1 MSIGTFRPN
10 FLHRLGDAWS
20 ALKGVPNPG
29 VFYPP
34 QNRNQGVGY
43 INWPGWEIFSKQQE
57 AEGQKDLARAK
68 VAVTSPWVYA
78 DVQAI
83 ANEFS
88 TSELVI
94 KERRGTKLE
103 DIDNHHLEQL
113 WESPNE
119 HMGRSFV
126 TSFWA
131 WSYVLASKA
140 YLYWVPDT
148 SGTELMEVW
157 PVPPW
162 MIRPIPD
169 KANFISGYAFKS
181 SQYSDIITIP
191 PELITFSHSV
201 NLFDVR
207 DGLSFLAAAYQEIQ
221 SDLAASAWNLN
232 FFDENNGVPDG
243 MIGLSPDALDQDV
256 ERVRWELRDFFGG
269 TKRGIA
275 VARTGDMKWQEFGR
289 SQKDMEFTQLREGA
303 SKIIGR
309 TLGFPDGYWSDLAN
323 RANAEQARRTM
334 ISGAVWPLLVRL
346 AEDMNAQRRGV
357 VQRWYG
363 DQFRV
368 EFKDIRPEDK
378 EGKRAELTAYQPFI
392 TVNELRELIGQE
404 ALDKADIRGLM
415 LVAEIAKG
423 APLPGTPAAL
433 LLEDLQA
440 EKDEAAAQE
449 AAAQVEAGEI
459 PDPTLETEAPQAS
472 PDGSGATEGTSLE
485 AEAMPIEEAPIKA
498 VDDLALW
505 ETKALHDFKR
515 RGRVY
520 RSFVSDSISEN
531 DHLRIS
537 SALKAADSIQAVKAA
552 FRDEGVVDR
561 IIAAGGNADDDIK
574 VWRHKKTKKWAASI
588 GDWASEKTTAAIK
601 KVLGDDVEIDAE
613 WVPGDGYEAVKA
625 AFKKPQ
631 TELGSTL
638 MDIRNQRIADGE
650 PLLSMDEI
658 EAEIKARR
666 GERDAVDKLLDSVD
680 ADARVWADESTS

>member
-10 FLHRLGDAWS
+10 FLHRLGNAWDAM
-20 ALKGVPNPG
+20 KGVPNPG
-29 VFYPP
+29 MLYPP
-34 QNRNQGVGY
+34 SPQRGQSTGW
-43 INWPGWEIFSKQQE
+43 INWQGWPEFERQAQ

-68 VAVTSPWVYA
+68 LAVTSPWVYA

-88 TSELVI
+88 TSELII

-103 DIDNHHLEQL
+103 DVENHPLEQL

-148 SGTELMEVW
+148 SGTKLMEVW

-169 KANFISGYAFKS
+169 KENFISGYAFKS
-181 SQYSDIITIP
+181 SQYSDVITIP
-191 PELITFSHSV
+191 PELITYSHSV

-289 SQKDMEFTQLREGA
+289 SQKDMEFSQGREFA

-363 DQFRV
+363 ESYRV

-378 EGKRAELTAYQPFI
+378 EGKRAELTAYQPFY
-392 TVNELRELIGQE
+392 TLNELRELTGQE
-404 ALDKADIRGLM
+404 AFDKADVRGLM
-415 LVAEIAKG
+415 LVAEVTKG

-433 LLEDLQA
+433 MLEELQA
-440 EKDEAAAQE
+440 EKDEQAAQE
-449 AAAQVEAGEI
+449 AAAAVEAGEI
-459 PDPTLETEAPQAS
+459 PDPTLEEPIEGEPLPDDIAP
-472 PDGSGATEGTSLE
+472 E
-485 AEAMPIEEAPIKA
+485 EAMPMEGVKA
-498 VDDLALW
+498 LEQSIRAMERNAIDAMGQSVDAIMMGDPERDLVLW

-520 RSFVSDSISEN
+520 RSFVSDTIDADE
-531 DHLRIS
+531 HERIS
-537 SALKAADSIQAVKAA
+537 AALKAAQSVQEVKAA
-552 FRDEGVVDR
+552 FKNESVVDR
-561 IIAAGGNADDDIK
+561 IIAAGGKEGDEIQ
-574 VWRHKKTKKWAASI
+574 VWRHKKTKQWAVSI
-588 GDWASEKTTAAIK
+588 GDWASEETTAAIH
-601 KVLGDDVEIDAE
+601 KVLGDNVEIDAE
-613 WVPGDGYEAVKA
+613 WAPGDEYEAIK
-625 AFKKPQ
+625 AFK
-631 TELGSTL
+631 
-638 MDIRNQRIADGE
+638 RN
-650 PLLSMDEI
+650 
-658 EAEIKARR
+658 
-666 GERDAVDKLLDSVD
+666 AVDTLLDSVD
-680 ADARVWADESTS
+680 EDARAWAEEATNGTE

>member
-29 VFYPP
+29 LFYPP
-34 QNRNQGVGY
+34 SPQRGQSTGW
-43 INWPGWEIFSKQQE
+43 INWQGWEAFEKQEQT
-57 AEGQKDLARAK
+57 EGRKDLERAK
-68 VAVTSPWVYA
+68 LAVTSPWVYA

-88 TSELVI
+88 TSQLII

-103 DIDNHHLEQL
+103 DVENHPLEML

-169 KANFISGYAFKS
+169 KENFISGYAFKS
-181 SQYSDIITIP
+181 SQYSDVITIP

-243 MIGLSPDALDQDV
+243 MIGLAPDALDQDV

-289 SQKDMEFTQLREGA
+289 SQKDMEFMQGREFA
-303 SKIIGR
+303 SKVIGR

-363 DQFRV
+363 ESYRV

-378 EGKRAELTAYQPFI
+378 EGKRAELTAYQPFVTI
-392 TVNELRELIGQE
+392 NHLMGMIGEE
-404 ALDKADIRGLM
+404 AYPKDDIRGL
-415 LVAEIAKG
+415 LTVAELTKG
-423 APLPGTPAAL
+423 APFPGTPAAKM
-433 LLEDLQA
+433 LEDLQA
-440 EKDEAAAQE
+440 EKDEQAAQE

-459 PDPTLETEAPQAS
+459 PDPTLEEAPLEGEPL
-472 PDGSGATEGTSLE
+472 PDDIVPMVEEAKAYPLE
-485 AEAMPIEEAPIKA
+485 FINARLGGPPIYKWELRAAKKDVDEEAMPVDDAPIKA
-498 VDDLALW
+498 ASDLKRW
-505 ETKALHDFKR
+505 EVKALHDLKSK
-515 RGRVY
+515 GRVY
-520 RSFVSDSISEN
+520 RSFTSAYIDPDEHEMISM
-531 DHLRIS
+531 
-537 SALKAADSIQAVKAA
+537 ALKAAQ
-552 FRDEGVVDR
+552 
-561 IIAAGGNADDDIK
+561 
-574 VWRHKKTKKWAASI
+574 
-588 GDWASEKTTAAIK
+588 TAQ
-601 KVLGDDVEIDAE
+601 E
-613 WVPGDGYEAVKA
+613 VKA
-625 AFKKPQ
+625 AFK
-631 TELGSTL
+631 
-638 MDIRNQRIADGE
+638 RN
-650 PLLSMDEI
+650 
-658 EAEIKARR
+658 
-666 GERDAVDKLLDSVD
+666 AVDTLLDSVD
-680 ADARVWADESTS
+680 SDARAWAEEATSE

>member
-10 FLHRLGDAWS
+10 FFHRLGDAWS
-20 ALKGVPNPG
+20 AIKGVPNPG
-29 VFYPP
+29 MLYPP
-34 QNRNQGVGY
+34 SQRSSGVGP
-43 INWPGWEIFSKQQE
+43 INWPGWIEWERENQE
-57 AEGQKDLARAK
+57 EGRKDLQRAK
-68 VAVTSPWVYA
+68 LAVTSPWVYA

-88 TSELVI
+88 TSELII

-103 DIDNHHLEQL
+103 DVDNHPLEL
-113 WESPNE
+113 VWESPNE

-169 KANFISGYAFKS
+169 KENFISGYAFKS
-181 SQYSDIITIP
+181 SAYSDVIVIP

-289 SQKDMEFTQLREGA
+289 SQKDMEFGAGREFA
-303 SKIIGR
+303 SKVIGR

-363 DQFRV
+363 DSFRV

-378 EGKRAELTAYQPFI
+378 EGKRAELTAYQPFY
-392 TVNELRELIGQE
+392 TLNELRELTGQE
-404 ALDKADIRGLM
+404 AFDKADPRGLM
-415 LVAEIAKG
+415 LVAEVAKG

-449 AAAQVEAGEI
+449 AARQVESGEI
-459 PDPTLETEAPQAS
+459 PDPSLEEAPVEGEPL
-472 PDGSGATEGTSLE
+472 PDDIA
-485 AEAMPIEEAPIKA
+485 PEEAPIEAVPVKA
-498 VDDLALW
+498 IDDLALW

-520 RSFVSDSISEN
+520 RAFVSDTIDADE
-531 DHLRIS
+531 HERIS
-537 SALKAADSIQAVKAA
+537 AALKAAES
-552 FRDEGVVDR
+552 
-561 IIAAGGNADDDIK
+561 
-574 VWRHKKTKKWAASI
+574 
-588 GDWASEKTTAAIK
+588 
-601 KVLGDDVEIDAE
+601 VLE
-613 WVPGDGYEAVKA
+613 VKA
-625 AFKKPQ
+625 AFK
-631 TELGSTL
+631 
-638 MDIRNQRIADGE
+638 
-650 PLLSMDEI
+650 
-658 EAEIKARR
+658 
-666 GERDAVDKLLDSVD
+666 RDAVDTLLDSVD
-680 ADARVWADESTS
+680 KDARAWAEEATSE

>member
-1 MSIGTFRPN
+1 MAMGTFRPN
-10 FLHRLGDAWS
+10 FLHRLGNAWA
-20 ALKGVPNPG
+20 ALKSAPDPG
-29 VFYPP
+29 IFYPP
-34 QNRNQGVGY
+34 QPRQGQSTSW
-43 INWPGWEIFSKQQE
+43 INWQGWEAFEKQAQT
-57 AEGQKDLARAK
+57 EGQKDLERAK
-68 VAVTSPWVYA
+68 LAVTSPWVYA

-88 TSELVI
+88 TSELII

-103 DIDNHHLEQL
+103 DVENHPLEML
-113 WESPNE
+113 WEAPNE

-169 KANFISGYAFKS
+169 KENFISGYAFKS

-191 PELITFSHSV
+191 PELITYSHSV

-243 MIGLSPDALDQDV
+243 MIGLSPDALDGDV

-289 SQKDMEFTQLREGA
+289 SQKDMEFSQGREFA

-363 DQFRV
+363 ESFRV

-378 EGKRAELTAYQPFI
+378 EGKRAELTAYQPFLTI
-392 TVNELRELIGQE
+392 NHLMGMIGEE
-404 ALDKADIRGLM
+404 AYPEDDIRGL
-415 LVAEIAKG
+415 LTVAELNKG
-423 APLPGTPAAL
+423 APFPGTPAAL
-433 LLEDLQA
+433 MLEELQA
-440 EKDEAAAQE
+440 EKDEQAAQE

-459 PDPTLETEAPQAS
+459 PDPTLEEAPI
-472 PDGSGATEGTSLE
+472 EGEPLSDDIAPE
-485 AEAMPIEEAPIKA
+485 EEMIEEAPIKA
-498 VDDLALW
+498 IDDLDRW
-505 ETKALHDFKR
+505 ERKALKSFKA
-515 RGRVY
+515 RGKAAVA
-520 RSFVSDSISEN
+520 FESDVIDPDEHEAISA
-531 DHLRIS
+531 
-537 SALKAADSIQAVKAA
+537 ALKAAQSVQ
-552 FRDEGVVDR
+552 E
-561 IIAAGGNADDDIK
+561 
-574 VWRHKKTKKWAASI
+574 
-588 GDWASEKTTAAIK
+588 
-601 KVLGDDVEIDAE
+601 
-613 WVPGDGYEAVKA
+613 VKA
-625 AFKKPQ
+625 AFKR
-631 TELGSTL
+631 S
-638 MDIRNQRIADGE
+638 
-650 PLLSMDEI
+650 
-658 EAEIKARR
+658 
-666 GERDAVDKLLDSVD
+666 AVDTLLDSVD
-680 ADARVWADESTS
+680 DEARAWAEEATNEDTD

>member
-1 MSIGTFRPN
+1 MIGTYRPN
-10 FLHRLGDAWS
+10 LLHRLGDAWN
-20 ALKGVPNPG
+20 AIKGIPNPG
-29 VFYPP
+29 IFYPP
-34 QNRNQGVGY
+34 QRSNQGIGN
-43 INWPGWEIFSKQQE
+43 INWIGWENWERENQE
-57 AEGQKDLARAK
+57 EGRKDLARAK

-88 TSELVI
+88 TSELII

-103 DIDNHHLEQL
+103 DVENHHLEQL

-169 KANFISGYAFKS
+169 KENFISGYAFKS

-269 TKRGIA
+269 TKRGMA
-275 VARTGDMKWQEFGR
+275 VARTGDMKYQEFGR
-289 SQKDMEFTQLREGA
+289 SQKDMEFSQGREFA
-303 SKIIGR
+303 SKVIGR

-378 EGKRAELTAYQPFI
+378 EGKRAELTAYQPFY
-392 TVNELRELIGQE
+392 TLNELRELTGQE
-404 ALDKADIRGLM
+404 AFAKDDVRGLM
-415 LVAEIAKG
+415 LVAEVTKG

-433 LLEDLQA
+433 MLEDLQA

-459 PDPTLETEAPQAS
+459 PDPTLEEPLPDDIAP
-472 PDGSGATEGTSLE
+472 EE
-485 AEAMPIEEAPIKA
+485 EMPIEAAPVKA

-520 RSFVSDSISEN
+520 RSFISDTIDADEHAAISA
-531 DHLRIS
+531 
-537 SALKAADSIQAVKAA
+537 ALKVAQSVQ
-552 FRDEGVVDR
+552 E
-561 IIAAGGNADDDIK
+561 
-574 VWRHKKTKKWAASI
+574 
-588 GDWASEKTTAAIK
+588 
-601 KVLGDDVEIDAE
+601 
-613 WVPGDGYEAVKA
+613 VKA
-625 AFKKPQ
+625 AFKK
-631 TELGSTL
+631 S
-638 MDIRNQRIADGE
+638 
-650 PLLSMDEI
+650 
-658 EAEIKARR
+658 
-666 GERDAVDKLLDSVD
+666 AVDALLDSVD
-680 ADARVWADESTS
+680 KDARAWAEEAIGE

>member
-10 FLHRLGDAWS
+10 FLHRLGNAWDAM
-20 ALKGVPNPG
+20 KGVPNPG
-29 VFYPP
+29 IFYPP
-34 QNRNQGVGY
+34 QPQRNGIGP
-43 INWPGWEIFSKQQE
+43 INFPGWEIWERENQE
-57 AEGQKDLARAK
+57 EGRKDLQRAK
-68 VAVTSPWVYA
+68 LAVTSPWVYA

-88 TSELVI
+88 TSELII
-94 KERRGTKLE
+94 KERRGLKLE
-103 DIDNHHLEQL
+103 DVENHSLETL

-162 MIRPIPD
+162 MIRPHPD
-169 KANFISGYAFKS
+169 PDEFISHYEFKS
-181 SQYSDIITIP
+181 STYSDVIKIP
-191 PELITFSHSV
+191 PELITYSHSV

-289 SQKDMEFTQLREGA
+289 SQKDMEFSQGREFA

-363 DQFRV
+363 ESYRV

-378 EGKRAELTAYQPFI
+378 ESKRAELTAYQPFLTI
-392 TVNELRELIGQE
+392 NQLVGMIGEE
-404 ALDKADIRGLM
+404 AYPKDDIRGL
-415 LVAEIAKG
+415 LTVAELTKG
-423 APLPGTPAAL
+423 APFPGTPAARM
-433 LLEDLQA
+433 LEEMQA
-440 EKDEAAAQE
+440 EKDEQAAQAAA
-449 AAAQVEAGEI
+449 ASVEAGEI
-459 PDPTLETEAPQAS
+459 PDPTLEA
-472 PDGSGATEGTSLE
+472 
-485 AEAMPIEEAPIKA
+485 PIEGEPLPDDIAPEEEVSMVGVKALERSIKDMERSA
-498 VDDLALW
+498 TDSMVQSVDALMMNDPTHDLALW

-520 RSFVSDSISEN
+520 RSFISDTIDADEHAAISA
-531 DHLRIS
+531 
-537 SALKAADSIQAVKAA
+537 ALKVAESAQAVKAA
-552 FRDEGVVDR
+552 F
-561 IIAAGGNADDDIK
+561 K
-574 VWRHKKTKKWAASI
+574 
-588 GDWASEKTTAAIK
+588 
-601 KVLGDDVEIDAE
+601 
-613 WVPGDGYEAVKA
+613 
-625 AFKKPQ
+625 
-631 TELGSTL
+631 
-638 MDIRNQRIADGE
+638 RN
-650 PLLSMDEI
+650 
-658 EAEIKARR
+658 
-666 GERDAVDKLLDSVD
+666 AVDTLLDSVD
-680 ADARVWADESTS
+680 ADARKWADEATQDE

>member
-10 FLHRLGDAWS
+10 LFHRLGDAWS

-34 QNRNQGVGY
+34 QPQRGGIGP
-43 INWPGWEIFSKQQE
+43 INWPGWEIWSRENQE
-57 AEGQKDLARAK
+57 EGRKDLERAK

-88 TSELVI
+88 TSQLII

-103 DIDNHHLEQL
+103 DVENHSLEML

-169 KANFISGYAFKS
+169 KENFISGYAFKS
-181 SQYSDIITIP
+181 SQYSDVIVIP

-289 SQKDMEFTQLREGA
+289 SQKDMEFMQGREFA
-303 SKIIGR
+303 SKVIGR

-363 DQFRV
+363 ESFRV

-378 EGKRAELTAYQPFI
+378 EGKRAELTAYQPFVTI
-392 TVNELRELIGQE
+392 NHLMGMIGEE
-404 ALDKADIRGLM
+404 AYPKGDIRGL
-415 LVAEIAKG
+415 LTVAELTKG
-423 APLPGTPAAL
+423 VPFPGTPAAKM
-433 LLEDLQA
+433 LEDLQA
-440 EKDEAAAQE
+440 EKDEQAAQDAAA
-449 AAAQVEAGEI
+449 AVEAGEI
-459 PDPTLETEAPQAS
+459 PDPTLEEAPIEDEPL
-472 PDGSGATEGTSLE
+472 PDDIAPE
-485 AEAMPIEEAPIKA
+485 EAMVDEAPIKA
-498 VDDLALW
+498 ASDLKRW
-505 ETKALHDFKR
+505 EVKALHDLKSK
-515 RGRVY
+515 GRVY
-520 RSFVSDSISEN
+520 RTFTSAYIDPDEHEAI
-531 DHLRIS
+531 RM
-537 SALKAADSIQAVKAA
+537 ALKAAQTV
-552 FRDEGVVDR
+552 
-561 IIAAGGNADDDIK
+561 
-574 VWRHKKTKKWAASI
+574 
-588 GDWASEKTTAAIK
+588 
-601 KVLGDDVEIDAE
+601 AE
-613 WVPGDGYEAVKA
+613 VKA
-625 AFKKPQ
+625 AFKR
-631 TELGSTL
+631 S
-638 MDIRNQRIADGE
+638 
-650 PLLSMDEI
+650 
-658 EAEIKARR
+658 
-666 GERDAVDKLLDSVD
+666 AVDTLLDSVD
-680 ADARVWADESTS
+680 SDARAWAEEATSE